1 MGGSDGTCELAV
13 GNKSWSRADR
23 RKRSGSSVS
32 ARQHILRG
40 FIKRLAAGAVLAAV
54 SVAVA
59 LAQSA
64 TPRDVIEGLHAG
76 LLEVMQ
82 NAADHDY
89 GGRYR
94 QLEPVLQ
101 RSYDFPFMTRIAVGP
116 AWGDLDEAQQGQL
129 VDLFA
134 EMSIANYAARFDD
147 YGGER
152 FEFLGQEPAPRDTVL
167 IRTRIV
173 PPREEPV
180 ELNYVLRESG
190 DGWRIIDVLLE
201 SKFSE
206 LARQRSEFAAV
217 LQGGGASDL
226 VATLERK
233 IAELAAD
240 G

>member
-1 MGGSDGTCELAV
+1 MERPV
-13 GNKSWSRADR
+13 P
-23 RKRSGSSVS
+23 
-32 ARQHILRG
+32 ARQHILLG
-40 FIKRLAAGAVLAAV
+40 FIKHLAAGAVLAAV
-54 SVAVA
+54 WAAVA
-59 LAQSA
+59 GAQSA
-64 TPRDVIEGLHAG
+64 APHDVIERLHAG

-82 NAADHDY
+82 AGDALDY

-94 QLEPVLQ
+94 QLEPVMQ
-101 RSYDFPFMTRIAVGP
+101 SSYDFPFMTRIAVGP
-116 AWGDLDEAQQGQL
+116 TWGELDETQRSQL

-152 FEFLGQEPAPRDTVL
+152 FEILGQEPAPRDAVVVQA
-167 IRTRIV
+167 RIV
-173 PPREEPV
+173 PPREAPV

-217 LQGGGASDL
+217 LRGGGASDL